1 MKTIIQLAKYSFTAK
16 PGDLDHGAA
25 YLPVHPEHG
34 AEFIGHNQDDTETW
48 EIDGVVAPAA
58 LERLF
63 DTDSQIVSYY
73 QIAPL
78 IEEDESGEWHE
89 R

>member
-1 MKTIIQLAKYSFTAK
+1 MKTITQTAMYHFTAK

-25 YLPVHPEHG
+25 YLSCHPGHG
-34 AEFIGHNQDDTETW
+34 AEFVGHNEDGTEEW
-48 EIDGVVAPAA
+48 EIDGVIMPDA

-73 QIAPL
+73 QVAPL
-78 IEEDESGEWHE
+78 VAE
-89 R
+89 

>member
-1 MKTIIQLAKYSFTAK
+1 MKVIIQTAMYRFTAK

-25 YLPVHPEHG
+25 YLPLHPDHG
-34 AEFIGHNQDDTETW
+34 AEFVGHNDDGTEEW

-73 QIAPL
+73 QVAPL
-78 IEEDESGEWHE
+78 VAEAE
-89 R
+89 